1 VKTYCNMCR
10 VVNGNKMSTQR
21 VKWYD
26 HPTSV

>member
-1 VKTYCNMCR
+1 MCR